1 MNDDNAVVASES
13 EEQKRQLTFG
23 DFIDKVVAEAT
34 AGENVTDEVRQMMKD
49 DMLKQLNT
57 MINARLI
64 SVMSDEQV
72 EKFSQLMDTHPT
84 AEQIQAFTAQAVPDP
99 SEFLAQVM
107 LDYRREYL
115 GLV

>member
-1 MNDDNAVVASES
+1 MADDVIDVGAAASQAS
-13 EEQKRQLTFG
+13 QLNFG

-34 AGENVTDEVRQMMKD
+34 VDEPVTDEAKVIMKE

-64 SVMSDEQV
+64 TEMSDEQV
-72 EKFSQLMDTHPT
+72 EEFRQLLDTKPT
-84 AEQIQAFTAQAVPDP
+84 SEQIQEFTAKVVADP
-99 SEFLAQVM
+99 GEFLSQVM